1 MEDIIF
7 VTAYKDINRGNW
19 NYFRRTNQMYI
30 DYFYNLAY
38 NIKYKL
44 VVYVEEDILKII
56 TTNHFLNDNVIFK
69 DLNTV
74 DTFLKKHIERES
86 EVMNSD
92 LYKSRLHP
100 VRKETCP
107 ENKYPEYNLINHSKV
122 NFMKK
127 TKDLFPNYKYYG
139 WIDFGVVNS
148 NIELIPRNLD
158 LSILK
163 EKIYCHTYLPL
174 PEDRFDEIEMLQSYD
189 IYILGSGYIAHHSL
203 VETFENLWEQK
214 ILDWQNK
221 YISDDDQSLLLQ
233 LCYDHKDI
241 IEVIHYD
248 VWFGLYPYLFKDKTI
263 LEKIHYNV
271 EIEKLKSTPLCEIMG
286 KNKSNKGHQNIYM
299 SWHNYTPVYYE
310 NLLKRYKQTDYLR
323 IFELGLGGTNTI
335 IPNPLQG
342 MPGGWSTDG
351 KVGASLYGW
360 SEFFVNSDIYGA
372 DIDID
377 KLINTKQI
385 TTFQCDQRVPYEIHK
400 LWSHADLREPFDI
413 MIQNGSS
420 HFNDIVVFFENS
432 IHKLAKNGFY
442 VVEDIL
448 NEELHLFQEIISKQ
462 WDEKYPDFTFLL
474 FVLPSLFN
482 KKNNN
487 MLVVFG

>member
-7 VTAYKDINRGNW
+7 VTAYKDINCDKW

-44 VVYVEEDILKII
+44 VVYVEEEILKII
-56 TTNHFLNDNVIFK
+56 TTNHIFNDNVIFK

-74 DTFLKKHIERES
+74 DTFLKKHIHRES
-86 EVMNSD
+86 EVMDSD
-92 LYKSRLHP
+92 LYKSMLHP
-100 VRKETCP
+100 IRRETCP
-107 ENKYPEYNLINHSKV
+107 ENKYAEYNLITHSKV

-127 TKDLFPNYKYYG
+127 TQDLFPNYKYYA
-139 WIDFGVVNS
+139 WIDFGTVNCI
-148 NIELIPRNLD
+148 IEFIPRYLD

-174 PEDRFDEIEMLQSYD
+174 PEKRFDEIEMLSNNN

-203 VETFENLWEQK
+203 VETFERLWDEK
-214 ILDWQNK
+214 IIEWQNK
-221 YISDDDQSLLLQ
+221 YISDDDQSLVLQ
-233 LCYDHKDI
+233 LCYDRPDI
-241 IEVIHYD
+241 IEAIYYEQ
-248 VWFGLYPYLFKDKTI
+248 WFGMYPYLFKDKTI
-263 LEKIHYNV
+263 MNKSHYNV

-286 KNKSNKGHQNIYM
+286 QNKSNKGHSNIFM
-299 SWHNYTPVYYE
+299 SWHNYTPFYYQII
-310 NLLKRYKQTDYLR
+310 LKRYKQTDYLR
-323 IFELGLGGTNTI
+323 IFELGLGTTNTI
-335 IPNPLQG
+335 IPGEQSIQIS
-342 MPGGWSTDG
+342 GWDTDG
-351 KVGASLYGW
+351 KIGASLYGW

-372 DIDID
+372 DIDIE

-400 LWSHADLREPFDI
+400 LWSQPEMNELFHI

-420 HFNDIVVFFENS
+420 DFNDIVVFFENS

-448 NEELHLFQEIISKQ
+448 NQELHLFQDIIAKQ
-462 WDEKYPDFTFLL
+462 WEQKYPHLTFLL
-474 FVLPSLFN
+474 YVLPSFVN
-482 KKNNN
+482 KINNN
-487 MLVVFG
+487 MLLVLG

>member
-7 VTAYKDINRGNW
+7 VTAYKDINRDKW

-56 TTNHFLNDNVIFK
+56 TTNHIFNDNVIFK

-74 DTFLKKHIERES
+74 DTFLKKHIHRES
-86 EVMNSD
+86 EVMDSD

-100 VRKETCP
+100 VRKETSP
-107 ENKYPEYNLINHSKV
+107 ENKYAEYNLITHSKV

-127 TKDLFPNYKYYG
+127 TRDLFPNYKYYA
-139 WIDFGVVNS
+139 WIDFGTANS
-148 NIELIPRNLD
+148 NIEFIPRYLD

-174 PEDRFDEIEMLQSYD
+174 PEKRLDEIEMLQSYD
-189 IYILGSGYIAHHSL
+189 TYILGSGYIAHHSL
-203 VETFENLWEQK
+203 VETFERLWDEK
-214 ILDWQNK
+214 IIDWQNK
-221 YISDDDQSLLLQ
+221 YISDDDQSLVLQ
-233 LCYDHKDI
+233 LCYDRPDI
-241 IEVIHYD
+241 IEAIYYEQ
-248 VWFGLYPYLFKDKTI
+248 WFGMYPYLFKDKTI
-263 LEKIHYNV
+263 ITKIHYNV
-271 EIEKLKSTPLCEIMG
+271 EIERLKPTPLCEIMG
-286 KNKSNKGHQNIYM
+286 QNKSNKGHSNIFM
-299 SWHNYTPVYYE
+299 SWHNYTPFYHE

-323 IFELGLGGTNTI
+323 IFELGLGTKNTI
-335 IPNPLQG
+335 IPGEQTIKIS
-342 MPGGWSTDG
+342 GWDTDG

-372 DIDID
+372 DIDIE
-377 KLINTKQI
+377 KLIDTKRI

-400 LWSHADLREPFDI
+400 LWSHPEMNESFHI

-420 HFNDIVVFFENS
+420 DFNDIVVFFENS

-448 NEELHLFQEIISKQ
+448 NQELHLFQDIIAKQ
-462 WDEKYPDFTFLL
+462 WEQKYPHLTFLL
-474 FVLPSLFN
+474 YVLPSFVN
-482 KKNNN
+482 KINNN
-487 MLVVFG
+487 MLLVLG